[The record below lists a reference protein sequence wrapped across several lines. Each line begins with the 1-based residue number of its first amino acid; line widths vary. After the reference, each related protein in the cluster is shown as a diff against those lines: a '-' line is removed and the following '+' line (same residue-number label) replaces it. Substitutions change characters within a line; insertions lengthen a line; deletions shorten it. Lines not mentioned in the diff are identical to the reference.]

1 METHKPRFY
10 DEQRR
15 RWRRLRW
22 ILEVTALV
30 GALVLMVFTVSVLH
44 RMTLPEEMQQLGEH
58 SGLRPFLSTQAK
70 TKAPPRRPGR
80 GRRVNA
86 LGSETPPASYDPLRA
101 AFYVSY
107 DATSLAS
114 LQQHYRDIDVLITDT
129 LYSDSADGKLKG
141 GNGAT
146 GDDIQLDP
154 KLAEWMTSSGVEIPI
169 MPMVQNTDGTS
180 WQVPET
186 VAMLADPSARQNLVQ
201 QLVKY
206 VVDHNNPGLVA
217 DFEEIPPA
225 SQKNFSNFVGELAA
239 GLHSASIKLMVALPA
254 GDFDYDYAG
263 IAKASDAIIV
273 MDYDQFSQDTKSG
286 PIAAQDWYVERLQA
300 ILKLVPAQKVVAG
313 VANYAYD
320 WTEPTGKA
328 KQKPATI
335 DTFQGAVVTASESD
349 ANIDFDYDTLN
360 PHFSYYD
367 EHNQVHNVWMLDG
380 VTAYNELRAA
390 ERLRVQGTALWR
402 LGEEDGSLWTIWD
415 VTRPDDAARA
425 RLDDIPYGFDLILEG
440 QGDIW
445 NKITTPQ
452 PGSRSFDFDAASN
465 LITDE
470 TYDDLPMPYRIFQ
483 EGAQPKKIALSF
495 DDGPDPV
502 NTPQILNI
510 LKAKHAPATFFVIGV
525 EANNAL
531 DLLRR
536 EYDEGHEIGNHTY
549 THPAFTPNLSRTQ
562 IELEL
567 NLNERL
573 LASTLGIKTQLFRP
587 PYGIDHQPETADEV
601 EMLPVPLSM
610 GYLLVGAQIDPHDW
624 GEAGGI
630 APPPAQTIVDR
641 VMEQARAGVGNIVL
655 MHDGG
660 GDRSHTIAALPMIID
675 QLRAAGYELVP
686 VSDLIGE
693 TRAEAMPQLNFRE
706 RLVARTDG
714 LMFTLFEYLRDS
726 IAFVFVLGIFMV
738 SLRALIIGL
747 LALIEKLRP
756 TPPEQPGYAPPVSV
770 LIPAY
775 DEESVI
781 VGTVRAALASDYSH
795 LEVIVVDDGST
806 DLTGELL
813 DRTFLADPR
822 VRIIHQPNSGKPA
835 ALRAALAEATS
846 EVMVTIDAD
855 THIEPDAVRHLV
867 RHFANARVGAV
878 AGNVKVGN
886 RDRWITRWQALE
898 YVTSQNLEKRAF
910 DLLNCIPVVPGA
922 LSAWRT
928 EAIRAAGGFT
938 ADTVAE
944 DTDLTIAIRRAG
956 WAILYDED
964 AIGWTEAPET
974 SGQLVR
980 QRFRWTFGTL
990 QSFWKH
996 RDTLGRWRYGTLG
1009 FVALPNIFLFQL
1021 LFPLLSPI
1029 IDLLFIG
1036 SLALW
1041 GLGQFHATKLPQF
1054 WTTADVELSL
1064 LFFAGFMLI
1073 DLLTCVIAFSLEKR
1087 EDWSLLWPVLLQRF
1101 YYRQMMYVVLFRAV
1115 MGAVKGRS
1123 VGWRG
1128 VEAEVEAPRPTT
1140 MAPV

>member
-1 METHKPRFY
+1 MEAHRPIFY
-10 DEQRR
+10 DEQKR

-22 ILEVTALV
+22 IIEITALV
-30 GALVLMVFTVSVLH
+30 LALVMMVFTASVLH
-44 RMTLPEEMQQLGEH
+44 RMTLPGEMQQLVGH
-58 SGLRPFLSTQAK
+58 QGMRPILTTQAK
-70 TKAPPRRPGR
+70 LRAPQRRPGLR
-80 GRRVNA
+80 RRVNA

-114 LQQHYRDIDVLITDT
+114 LQLHYKDIDVLIPDT
-129 LYSDSADGKLKG
+129 LYSDSADGTLM
-141 GNGAT
+141 GASGTT
-146 GDDIQLDP
+146 GDNIRLDP
-154 KLAEWMTSSGVEIPI
+154 KLADWMSSSGVEIPI
-169 MPMVQNTDGTS
+169 MPLVQNTDGTA
-180 WQVPET
+180 WQVPAT
-186 VAMLADPSARQNLVQ
+186 VAMLANPAARQHLVQ
-201 QLVKY
+201 QLIGY
-206 VVDHNNPGLVA
+206 VVKHNNPGLVA
-217 DFEEIPPA
+217 DFEEIPPT
-225 SQKNFSNFVGELAA
+225 SQRNFSNFIGELAA
-239 GLHSASIKLMVALPA
+239 GLHAAGIKLMVALPA
-254 GDFDYDYAG
+254 GDWDYDYAG
-263 IAKASDAIIV
+263 IARVSDAIIV
-273 MDYDQFSQDTKSG
+273 MDYDQYSQDTESG
-286 PIAAQDWYVERLQA
+286 PIAAQDWYVDRLQA
-300 ILKLVPAQKVVAG
+300 VLKVVPAQKVVAG

-320 WTEPTGKA
+320 WTEPAGKA
-328 KQKPATI
+328 KREPAMI
-335 DTFQGAVVTASESD
+335 DTVQGAMVTSSESD
-349 ANIDFDYDTLN
+349 APIDFDSDALN

-367 EHNQVHNVWMLDG
+367 EHNQVHNVWLLDG

-390 ERLRVQGTALWR
+390 ERLGVQGTALWR
-402 LGEEDGSLWTIWD
+402 LGSEDQSLWTIWD

-425 RLDDIPYGFDLILEG
+425 RLDDVPYGFDFDMEG
-440 QGDIW
+440 AGDIW
-445 NKITTPQ
+445 NQITTPTA
-452 PGSRSFDFDAASN
+452 GSRSFDFDASSN

-470 TYDDLPMPYRIFQ
+470 HYDSLPMPYRIFQ
-483 EGAQPKKIALSF
+483 VGGQSKKIALSF
-495 DDGPDPV
+495 DDGPDPR
-502 NTPQILNI
+502 NTPQILDI

-531 DLLRR
+531 DLLKR
-536 EYDEGHEIGNHTY
+536 EYNEGHEIGNHTY
-549 THPAFTPNLSRTQ
+549 THPAFTPNLSATQ

-601 EMLPVPLSM
+601 QMLPIPISM
-610 GYLLVGAQIDPHDW
+610 GYMLVGAQIDPHDW

-641 VMEQARAGVGNIVL
+641 VMQQAQSGIGNIVL
-655 MHDGG
+655 LHDGG

-686 VSDLIGE
+686 VSELVGE
-693 TRAEAMPQLNFRE
+693 TRAEVMPELNFRE
-706 RLVARTDG
+706 RLVAKTDG
-714 LMFTLFEYLRDS
+714 LIFVLYEYLRTT
-726 IAFVFVLGIFMV
+726 IASVFVLGIFLV

-756 TPPEQPGYAPPVSV
+756 TPPEEPGYAPFVTV

-775 DEESVI
+775 NEESVI
-781 VGTVRAALASDYSH
+781 VGTVRSALASDYSP
-795 LEVIVVDDGST
+795 LEVIVIDDGST

-813 DRTFLADPR
+813 DRNFLADSR
-822 VRIIHQPNSGKPA
+822 VRIIHQPNRGKPA
-835 ALRAALAEATS
+835 ALAHALS
-846 EVMVTIDAD
+846 EIASDVVVTIDAD

-867 RHFANARVGAV
+867 RHFARGHVGAV

-928 EAIRAAGGFT
+928 DAIRQAGGFT

-944 DTDLTIAIRRAG
+944 DTDLTITIRRAG
-956 WAILYDED
+956 WKIRYDED

-974 SGQLVR
+974 PGQLVR

-1009 FVALPNIFLFQL
+1009 WVALPNIFLFQL
-1021 LFPLLSPI
+1021 LLPLFSPL
-1029 IDLLFIG
+1029 IDLLFLG
-1036 SLALW
+1036 SLLFW
-1041 GLGQFHATKLPQF
+1041 GLSQFHGAKLPQF
-1054 WTTADVELSL
+1054 WTTADVELSI

-1073 DLLTCVIAFSLEKR
+1073 DLLTCVIAFALEKK

-1128 VEAEVEAPRPTT
+1128 VEADVPAPAPRT

>member
-1 METHKPRFY
+1 MVTGRPIFY

-30 GALVLMVFTVSVLH
+30 LALVLMVFTVSVLH
-44 RMTLPEEMQQLGEH
+44 RMTLPGEMQQLGGH
-58 SGLRPFLSTQAK
+58 AGMRPFLSAQNKPHAQL
-70 TKAPPRRPGR
+70 RRAGLR
-80 GRRVNA
+80 RRVNA
-86 LGSETPPASYDPLRA
+86 IGSETPPASYDPLRA

-114 LQQHYRDIDVLITDT
+114 LQLHYKDIDVLIPNT
-129 LYSDSADGKLKG
+129 LYSDSADGAL
-141 GNGAT
+141 T
-146 GDDIQLDP
+146 VQPDQ
-154 KLAEWMTSSGVEIPI
+154 KLADWMSSAGVEIPI
-169 MPMVQNTDGTS
+169 MPLIQNSNGTV
-180 WQVPET
+180 WNVPAT
-186 VAMLADPSARQNLVQ
+186 AAMLANPAARRNLITNLVNYA
-201 QLVKY
+201 VG
-206 VVDHNNPGLVA
+206 HNNPGLVA
-217 DFEEIPPA
+217 DFEEIPPK
-225 SQKNFSNFVGELAA
+225 SQKNFSNFIGELGAELHGA
-239 GLHSASIKLMVALPA
+239 GIKLMVALPA

-263 IAKASDAIIV
+263 IAKHSDAIIV
-273 MDYDQFSQDTKSG
+273 MDYDQYSQDTESG

-328 KQKPATI
+328 KQQPAAI
-335 DTFQGAVVTASESD
+335 DTFQGAAVTSEESD
-349 ANIDFDYDTLN
+349 APIDFDSDALN

-390 ERLRVQGTALWR
+390 ERLGVQGTALWR
-402 LGEEDGSLWTIWD
+402 LGSEDQSLWTIWD
-415 VTRPDDAARA
+415 VTRPDDVARA
-425 RLDDIPYGFDLILEG
+425 RLDDIPYGFDFDMEG
-440 QGDIW
+440 AGDIW
-445 NKITTPQ
+445 NNITKPK
-452 PGSRSFDFDAASN
+452 PGSRSFDFDASSN

-470 TYDDLPMPYRIFQ
+470 HYDVLPMPYRIFQ
-483 EGAQPKKIALSF
+483 VGAQPKKIALSF

-502 NTPQILNI
+502 NTPKILDI

-549 THPAFTPNLSRTQ
+549 THPAFTPALPPAQ
-562 IELEL
+562 IELQL

-601 EMLPVPLSM
+601 EMLPIPLSM
-610 GYLLVGAQIDPHDW
+610 GYIIVGAQIDPHDW

-641 VMEQARAGVGNIVL
+641 VMQQAQSGVGNIVL
-655 MHDGG
+655 LHDGG

-686 VSDLIGE
+686 VSELIDE
-693 TRAEAMPQLNFRE
+693 TRAQAMPELNFRE

-714 LMFTLFEYLRDS
+714 LIFILYEYLRDT
-726 IAFVFVLGIFMV
+726 IATIFVIGIFLV

-756 TPPEQPGYAPPVSV
+756 TPPEQPGYSPPVSI

-775 DEESVI
+775 NEESVI
-781 VGTVRAALASDYSH
+781 VGTVRSALANDYSP
-795 LEVIVVDDGST
+795 LEVIVIDDGST

-813 DRTFLADPR
+813 DRNFLADSR
-822 VRIIHQPNSGKPA
+822 VRIIHEPNRGKPA
-835 ALRAALAEATS
+835 ALARALSETTS
-846 EVMVTIDAD
+846 EVVVTIDAD

-867 RHFANARVGAV
+867 RHFANAHVGAV

-922 LSAWRT
+922 LSAWRADT
-928 EAIRAAGGFT
+928 IRAAGGFT

-944 DTDLTIAIRRAG
+944 DTDLTITIRRAG

-974 SGQLVR
+974 PGQLVR

-1021 LFPLLSPI
+1021 LLPLFSPI
-1029 IDLLFIG
+1029 IDLLFLG
-1036 SLALW
+1036 SLAFW
-1041 GLGQFHATKLPQF
+1041 GLAQFHSTKLPQF

-1073 DLLTCVIAFSLEKR
+1073 DLLTCVIAFALEKR

-1128 VEAEVEAPRPTT
+1128 VEADVPKPAPTT

>member
-1 METHKPRFY
+1 MIPRMVTGKPVFY

-22 ILEVTALV
+22 ILEITALV
-30 GALVLMVFTVSVLH
+30 LVVVLMVFTASVLH
-44 RMTLPEEMQQLGEH
+44 RMTLPGELQQLSGRT
-58 SGLRPFLSTQAK
+58 GLRPFLNAQAK
-70 TKAPPRRPGR
+70 PHAALRRVGLR
-80 GRRVNA
+80 RRVNA
-86 LGSETPPASYDPLRA
+86 IGSETPPASYDPLRA

-114 LQQHYRDIDVLITDT
+114 LQLHYKDIDVLIPDT
-129 LYSDSADGKLKG
+129 LYSDSADGTLTYQ
-141 GNGAT
+141 NDT
-146 GDDIQLDP
+146 
-154 KLAEWMTSSGVEIPI
+154 KLADWMSSAGVEIPI
-169 MPMVQNTDGTS
+169 MPLVQNTNGTS
-180 WQVPET
+180 WKVAET
-186 VAMLADPSARQNLVQ
+186 VAMLANPDARQKLVTS
-201 QLVKY
+201 LAAY
-206 VVDHNNPGLVA
+206 VMSHNNLGLVA
-217 DFEEIPPA
+217 DFEEIPPG
-225 SQKNFSNFVGELAA
+225 SQKNFANFIGELAA
-239 GLHSASIKLMVALPA
+239 RLHGAGEKLMVALPA
-254 GDFDYDYAG
+254 GDWDYDYAG
-263 IAKASDAIIV
+263 IAKVSDAIIV
-273 MDYDQFSQDTKSG
+273 MDYDQYSQDTESG
-286 PIAAQDWYVERLQA
+286 PIAAQDWYVEHLQA
-300 ILKLVPAQKVVAG
+300 ILKVVPAQKVVAG

-328 KQKPATI
+328 KRQPATI
-335 DTFQGAVVTASESD
+335 DTFQAAAVTSSESD
-349 ANIDFDYDTLN
+349 APIDFDSDTLN

-380 VTAYNELRAA
+380 VTAYNQLRAA
-390 ERLRVQGTALWR
+390 ERLGVQGTALWR
-402 LGEEDGSLWTIWD
+402 LGSEDQSLWTIWD

-425 RLDDIPYGFDLILEG
+425 RLDDVPYGFDLDMEG
-440 QGDIW
+440 AGDIW
-445 NKITTPQ
+445 NNITKPT
-452 PGSRSFDFDAASN
+452 PGSRSFDFDPSSN

-470 TYDDLPMPYRIFQ
+470 HYDVLPMPYRIYQ
-483 EGAQPKKIALSF
+483 VGAQRGKIALSF
-495 DDGPDPV
+495 DDGPDTV
-502 NTPQILNI
+502 NTPKILDI
-510 LKAKHAPATFFVIGV
+510 LKEKHAPATFFVIGV
-525 EANNAL
+525 EANKAL

-536 EYDEGHEIGNHTY
+536 EYNEGHEIGNHTY
-549 THPAFTPNLSRTQ
+549 THPEFTPSLPAAQ
-562 IELEL
+562 IEFQL

-601 EMLPVPLSM
+601 EMLPIPLSM
-610 GYLLVGAQIDPHDW
+610 GYMLVGAQIDPHDW
-624 GEAGGI
+624 GEVGGI

-641 VMEQARAGVGNIVL
+641 VMQQARSGVGNIVL

-686 VSDLIGE
+686 VSELVGE
-693 TRAEAMPQLNFRE
+693 TRAQVMPELNFRE

-714 LMFTLFEYLRDS
+714 LIFTLYEYLRDL
-726 IAFVFVLGIFMV
+726 IAFIFILGIFLV

-756 TPPEQPGYAPPVSV
+756 TPPEQPGYAPTVTV

-775 DEESVI
+775 NEESVI
-781 VGTVRAALASDYSH
+781 VGTVRSALANDYSP
-795 LEVIVVDDGST
+795 LEVIVIDDGST

-813 DRTFLADPR
+813 DRNFLADSR
-822 VRIIHQPNSGKPA
+822 VRIIHQPNRGKPA
-835 ALRAALAEATS
+835 ALGHAFAEITS
-846 EVMVTIDAD
+846 EVVVTMDAD
-855 THIEPDAVRHLV
+855 THMEPDAVRHLV
-867 RHFANARVGAV
+867 RHFANPRVGAV

-928 EAIRAAGGFT
+928 DTVRAAGGFT

-944 DTDLTIAIRRAG
+944 DTDLTITIRRAG

-974 SGQLVR
+974 AGQLVR

-1021 LFPLLSPI
+1021 LLPLFSPI

-1036 SLALW
+1036 SLVFWA
-1041 GLGQFHATKLPQF
+1041 LGQFHGTKLPPL

-1073 DLLTCVIAFSLEKR
+1073 DLLTCVIAFALEKQ
-1087 EDWSLLWPVLLQRF
+1087 EDWSLLWPVLVQRF

-1128 VEAEVEAPRPTT
+1128 VEADVPRPTPTT

>member
-1 METHKPRFY
+1 METGKPIFY

-30 GALVLMVFTVSVLH
+30 LALVLMVFTVSVLH
-44 RMTLPEEMQQLGEH
+44 RMTLPGELQQLSGH
-58 SGLRPFLSTQAK
+58 TGLRPFLNTQAK
-70 TKAPPRRPGR
+70 PRAPLRRAGLR
-80 GRRVNA
+80 RRVNA
-86 LGSETPPASYDPLRA
+86 IGSETPPASYDPLRA

-114 LQQHYRDIDVLITDT
+114 LQQHYKDIDVLIPDT
-129 LYSDSADGKLKG
+129 LYSDSADGELSFQDDQKLK
-141 GNGAT
+141 
-146 GDDIQLDP
+146 D
-154 KLAEWMTSSGVEIPI
+154 WMSSSGVEIPI
-169 MPMVQNTDGTS
+169 MPMVQNTNGTS
-180 WQVPET
+180 WNVPAT
-186 VAMLADPSARQNLVQ
+186 VAMLANPAARQKLITGLVT
-201 QLVKY
+201 Y
-206 VVDHNNPGLVA
+206 VVGHNNPGLVV
-217 DFEEIPPA
+217 DFEEVPPK
-225 SQKNFSNFVGELAA
+225 SQKNFSNFIGELAA
-239 GLHSASIKLMVALPA
+239 ELHGAGIKLMVALPA

-263 IAKASDAIIV
+263 IAIASDAIVV
-273 MDYDQFSQDTKSG
+273 MDYDQYSQDTESG
-286 PIAAQDWYVERLQA
+286 PIAAQDWYVDRLQA
-300 ILKLVPAQKVVAG
+300 ILKIVPAQKIIAG

-328 KQKPATI
+328 KRTPAAI
-335 DTFQGAVVTASESD
+335 DSFQGAMVTSSESD
-349 ANIDFDYDTLN
+349 ADIDFDSDTLN

-380 VTAYNELRAA
+380 VTAYNQLRAA
-390 ERLRVQGTALWR
+390 ERLGVQGTVLWR
-402 LGEEDGSLWTIWD
+402 LGMEDQSLWTIWD

-425 RLDDIPYGFDLILEG
+425 RLDDVPYGFDFDMEG
-440 QGDIW
+440 AGDIW
-445 NKITTPQ
+445 NNITKPK
-452 PGSRSFDFDAASN
+452 PGSRSFDFDSSSN

-470 TYDDLPMPYRIFQ
+470 HFDALPMPYRIFQ
-483 EGAQPKKIALSF
+483 VGAQPGKIALSF
-495 DDGPDPV
+495 DDGPDTV
-502 NTPQILNI
+502 NTPKILDI
-510 LKAKHAPATFFVIGV
+510 LKEKHAPATFFVIGV

-536 EYDEGHEIGNHTY
+536 EYNEGHEIGNHTY
-549 THPAFTPNLSRTQ
+549 THPAFTPNLPAAQ
-562 IELEL
+562 IELQL

-601 EMLPVPLSM
+601 EMLPIPLSM
-610 GYLLVGAQIDPHDW
+610 GYIIVGAQIDPHDW

-641 VMEQARAGVGNIVL
+641 VMQQARSGVGNIVL
-655 MHDGG
+655 LHDGG

-686 VSDLIGE
+686 VSELVDE
-693 TRAEAMPQLNFRE
+693 TRAQAMPELNFRE

-714 LMFTLFEYLRDS
+714 LIFVLYEYLRDT
-726 IAFVFVLGIFMV
+726 IATVFVIGIFLV

-756 TPPEQPGYAPPVSV
+756 TPPEQPDYRPGVSV

-775 DEESVI
+775 NEESVI
-781 VGTVRAALASDYSH
+781 VGTVRSALASDYSP
-795 LEVIVVDDGST
+795 LEIIVIDDGST

-813 DRTFLADPR
+813 DRNFLADSR
-822 VRIIHQPNSGKPA
+822 VRIIHQPNRGKPA
-835 ALRAALAEATS
+835 ALGRALSEITS
-846 EVMVTIDAD
+846 EVVVTMDAD

-867 RHFANARVGAV
+867 RHFANWHIGAV

-928 EAIRAAGGFT
+928 DAIRSAGGFT

-944 DTDLTIAIRRAG
+944 DTDLTITIRRAG

-974 SGQLVR
+974 PGQLVR

-1021 LFPLLSPI
+1021 MLPLFSPV

-1036 SLALW
+1036 SLIFW
-1041 GLGQFHATKLPQF
+1041 VLGQFHGTKLPPL

-1128 VEAEVEAPRPTT
+1128 VEADVPKPTPT
-1140 MAPV
+1140 SMAPV